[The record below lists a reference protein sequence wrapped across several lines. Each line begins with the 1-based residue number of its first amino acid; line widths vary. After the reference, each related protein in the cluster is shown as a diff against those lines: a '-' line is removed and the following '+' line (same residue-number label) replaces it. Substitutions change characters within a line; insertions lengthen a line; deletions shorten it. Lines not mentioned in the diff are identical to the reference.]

1 MPAGA
6 PFTLVRLA
14 SRLYKSRRLNES
26 KKERWLVS
34 EPKRRYPPHPL
45 VGVGTVVLNGGRVL
59 LVRRANP
66 PRQGEWSLPGGLQ
79 RLGETVAEAGRRE
92 VKEET
97 GVDVRVLGVVDV
109 VDLIEY
115 DDTGSAVRYHYTLVE
130 LVAAWRHGE
139 ARAGED
145 AAEAAWFE
153 LDRLAAVEM
162 WPETIRI
169 IHLAHKA
176 WIDAGC
182 P

>member
-1 MPAGA
+1 MQ
-6 PFTLVRLA
+6 T
-14 SRLYKSRRLNES
+14 SNRRFPS
-26 KKERWLVS
+26 Q
-34 EPKRRYPPHPL
+34 PL
-45 VGVGTVVLNGGRVL
+45 VGIGVVVFLNGRVL

-79 RLGETVAEAGRRE
+79 HLGETVAQAACRE

-97 GVDVRVLGVVDV
+97 GIDVRVLGVVDV

-115 DDTGSAVRYHYTLVE
+115 EDAGTNVSYHFTLIE

-139 ARAGED
+139 VVAGQD
-145 AAEAAWFE
+145 AAEAAWFD
-153 LDRLAAVEM
+153 LDRLAPMEM
-162 WPETIRI
+162 WSETIRI

-176 WIDAGC
+176 WIEAGC